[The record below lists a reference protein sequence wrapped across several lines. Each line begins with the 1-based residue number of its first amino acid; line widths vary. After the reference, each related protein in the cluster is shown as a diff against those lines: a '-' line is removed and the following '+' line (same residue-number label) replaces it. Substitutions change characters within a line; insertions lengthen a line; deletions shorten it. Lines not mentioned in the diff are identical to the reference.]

1 MIQIRAG
8 WAILGNTPGFL
19 LASNERGK
27 KRRRRRRRRN

>member
-27 KRRRRRRRRN
+27 KRRRRRRN